1 MNKKNCYR
9 IENNLSILLL
19 IDACRQD
26 YIDEIHTP
34 FLNNLKMQGVF
45 GILYPTFGF
54 EPDAAYIAGLYPDE
68 ANGGAQFWFSP
79 EDSPF
84 RFTKYLPKKLNCL
97 PKIPDLVL
105 RKILK
110 EIAMYNCEVP
120 KPTTAH
126 IPFPLLQYIGFSKKC
141 KMENSRFVPS
151 KGIFDILRD
160 NGQKWLFHGPPKKG
174 VDINSVVRCVNDN
187 LAPPKSFAF
196 LHIGDL
202 DKVGHRYG
210 PESREIK
217 KVLKKID
224 KGIEQILNV
233 AKKHFQFVH
242 IVIIGDHGMM
252 QVERT
257 VDIGSALEELPIKL
271 GRDYLFFLDSTMARF
286 WFFSDKA
293 EKLISELMRKMI
305 GGHILSK
312 VDKQKYH
319 LNYSHNKYGDII
331 FLADPGVLIFPNFYQ
346 NRKPVKGMHG
356 YAPETP
362 EQQSTLLIHSPRI
375 NVPKGFDEPV
385 DMRRVFPTVL
395 DLLGLPIP
403 ERTKAK
409 SLLL

>member
-1 MNKKNCYR
+1 MNEKNCYG
-9 IENNLSILLL
+9 IKNTLSILLL
-19 IDACRQD
+19 LDGCRHD
-26 YIDEIHTP
+26 YIDEGCTP
-34 FLNNLKMQGVF
+34 FLNQLKTRGVF
-45 GILYPTFGF
+45 GALYPTFGYG
-54 EPDAAYIAGLYPDE
+54 PDAAYVAGLYPDE

-79 EDSPF
+79 ADSPF

-97 PKIPDLVL
+97 PKIPDFLL

-110 EIAMYNCEVP
+110 EIAKYNCDIP

-141 KMENSRFVPS
+141 NIENSRFVPN

-160 NGQKWLFHGPPKKG
+160 NGQIWLFHGPPNKE
-174 VDINSVVRCVNDN
+174 VDINSVVRCVKDN

-202 DKVGHRYG
+202 DKVGHRFG
-210 PESREIK
+210 PESKEIK

-233 AKKHFQFVH
+233 AKNLFQIVH
-242 IVIIGDHGMM
+242 VIIIGDHGMM
-252 QVERT
+252 LVERT
-257 VDIGSALEELPIKL
+257 VDIASALEKLPIKL

-286 WFFSDKA
+286 LVFSDKA
-293 EKLISELMRKMI
+293 EKVISELMRKMI
-305 GGHILSK
+305 CGHILSQA
-312 VDKQKYH
+312 DKKKYH
-319 LNYSHNKYGDII
+319 LNYPHNKFGDII

-362 EQQSTLLIHSPRI
+362 EQQSSLLIHSPRI
-375 NVPKGFDEPV
+375 NSPKGLDVPV

-395 DLLGLPIP
+395 DLLGLTIP
-403 ERTKAK
+403 ESTKVK
-409 SLLL
+409 SLLI